1 MDDRTPLDAKAL
13 AALLGVCERT
23 AYRRLADL
31 RAVGAVEVIDT
42 PREGMRRRRR
52 TAVRLDVPRAA

>member
-1 MDDRTPLDAKAL
+1 MDDSPPLDAKAL
-13 AALLGVCERT
+13 ADFLGVCERT

-31 RAVGAVEVIDT
+31 RAAGAVEVIDT

-52 TAVRLDVPRAA
+52 TAVRLAA